1 MATLKHLFSYINHSF
16 REGWDSPALT
26 DYGTDRTYT
35 YGDVATQMARLHL
48 YYEQLGLHAGDK
60 IAVCGVNSSNWAV
73 GFLSI
78 LSYNAVAV
86 SVLADFTGADIEK
99 LVNHSDAQVLFVGPM
114 VEKKINISH
123 MPALKAVIST
133 ADFHLVYAAQPKFR
147 EAYEMLD
154 DTFQAIYP
162 QGFKPEHVHYR
173 EDNLDDLALI
183 NYTSGT
189 TSNPKGVMLTY
200 RSLSSNVQYSMENM
214 ECHPGI
220 NLVSLLPLA
229 HMFGMM
235 IELIYQMAGG
245 SHVWF
250 ITRLTTPVLM
260 QALRECKPI
269 IVMVVPMVL
278 EKIYQKQIRPV
289 VRKPLV
295 RVLWHI
301 PGIGTLIKKRIRKGL
316 MDALGGNI
324 RVLISGGAAI
334 NPEVEKCL
342 MDIHFP
348 YLTGYGMTECGPLVC
363 YVPWQQFKAHSCGRL
378 VDRMELRIDSPDR
391 RGSGAGKAMQS
402 EIVGE
407 IQLRGDN
414 CMVGYYKNPEA
425 TKAAFTEDG
434 WMHTGDLG
442 CIDAQGNVFLRGR
455 CKTMILGPSGQNIY
469 PEEIESLL
477 NAQPAI
483 DEALVVSRDNKLHA
497 LIYLTDEHVEQMRE
511 EGMNLQEAVLQAVE
525 DVNRQLPSYSRIA
538 NFEFMFKE
546 FEKTPKRSI
555 KRYLYQ

>member
-16 REGWDSPALT
+16 REGWDNPALT

-154 DTFQAIYP
+154 DTFQAIYQ

-183 NYTSGT
+183 NYSSGT
-189 TSNPKGVMLTY
+189 TGNPKGVMLSY
-200 RSLSSNVQYSMENM
+200 RALSSNVQYSIDHSKDDM
-214 ECHPGI
+214 ECRPGV
-220 NLVSLLPLA
+220 NLVSMLPLA

-235 IELIYQMAGG
+235 IELIYQIAGG
-245 SHVWF
+245 SHVYF
-250 ITRLTTPVLM
+250 ITRLTTPTLM
-260 QALRECKPI
+260 KAFRECQPLI
-269 IVMVVPMVL
+269 ILVVPMVL
-278 EKIYQKQIRPV
+278 EKIYEKKIRPV
-289 VRKPLV
+289 VSKPIVRLLWNTPIAGRLV
-295 RVLWHI
+295 RN
-301 PGIGTLIKKRIRKGL
+301 RIRQGL
-316 MDALGGNI
+316 MDAFGGKLKS
-324 RVLISGGAAI
+324 LISGGAAL

-342 MDIHFP
+342 MDIRFP
-348 YLTGYGMTECGPLVC
+348 YLSGYGMTECGPLVS

-378 VDRMELRIDSPDR
+378 VDRMEIRIDSSDP
-391 RGSGAGKAMQS
+391 AT
-402 EIVGE
+402 VPGE
-407 IQLRGDN
+407 ILLRGDHV
-414 CMVGYYKNPEA
+414 MLGYYKNPEA
-425 TKAAFTEDG
+425 TQEAFTTDG
-434 WMHTGDLG
+434 WMRTGDLG
-442 CIDAQGNVFLRGR
+442 TIDKEGNIFLRGR

-483 DEALVVSRDNKLHA
+483 DEALVVSRENKLHA

-511 EGMNLQEAVLQAVE
+511 DGMNLQEAILQAVE

>member
-16 REGWDSPALT
+16 REGWDNPALT

-48 YYEQLGLHAGDK
+48 FYEKLGLREGDK
-60 IAVCGVNSSNWAV
+60 IALCGANSARWAIALMST
-73 GFLSI
+73 F
-78 LSYNAVAV
+78 SYGAVAV
-86 SVLADFTGADIEK
+86 SILPDFTGADIER
-99 LVNHSDAQVLFVGPM
+99 LVNHSDAQVLFVGPA
-114 VEKKINISH
+114 VEQKVNPAN

-133 ADFHLVYAAQPKFR
+133 VDFHPVYTADPAYCREYEQLNTSFKERYPKGFR
-147 EAYEMLD
+147 
-154 DTFQAIYP
+154 
-162 QGFKPEHVHYR
+162 PEDVHYR

-183 NYTSGT
+183 NYSSGT
-189 TSNPKGVMLTY
+189 TGTPKGVMLTY
-200 RSLSSNVQYSMENM
+200 RSLSSNVQYSIDNM
-214 ECHPGI
+214 ECHPGV
-220 NLVSLLPLA
+220 NLVSMLPLA

-235 IELIYQMAGG
+235 IELIYQIAGG
-245 SHVWF
+245 SHVHF
-250 ITRLTTPVLM
+250 ITRLTTPTLM
-260 QALRECKPI
+260 KAFRECQPLI
-269 IVMVVPMVL
+269 ILVVPMVL
-278 EKIYQKQIRPV
+278 EKLYEKKIRPV
-289 VRKPLV
+289 VSKPIV
-295 RVLWHI
+295 RLLWNTPI
-301 PGIGTLIKKRIRKGL
+301 AGRLIRNRIRQGL
-316 MDALGGNI
+316 MDAFGGKLKS
-324 RVLISGGAAI
+324 LISGGAAL

-342 MDIHFP
+342 MDIRFP
-348 YLTGYGMTECGPLVC
+348 YLSGYGMTECGPLVS

-378 VDRMELRIDSPDR
+378 VDRMEIRIDSSDP
-391 RGSGAGKAMQS
+391 AT
-402 EIVGE
+402 VPGE
-407 IQLRGDN
+407 ILLRGDN
-414 CMVGYYKNPEA
+414 IMLGYYKNPEA
-425 TKAAFTEDG
+425 TREAFTTGG
-434 WMHTGDLG
+434 WMRTGDLG
-442 CIDAQGNVFLRGR
+442 TIDKEGNIFLRGR

-497 LIYLTDEHVEQMRE
+497 LIYLADEHVEQMRE

>member
-48 YYEQLGLHAGDK
+48 FYEQLGLREGDK
-60 IAVCGVNSSNWAV
+60 IALSGANSARWAIALMSA
-73 GFLSI
+73 F
-78 LSYNAVAV
+78 SYGAVAV
-86 SVLADFTGADIEK
+86 SILPDFTGADIER
-99 LVNHSDAQVLFVGPM
+99 LVNHSDAQVLFVGPA
-114 VEKKINISH
+114 VEQKVNPAN

-133 ADFHLVYAAQPKFR
+133 VDFHPVYTADPAYRREYEQLNTSFKERYPKGFR
-147 EAYEMLD
+147 
-154 DTFQAIYP
+154 
-162 QGFKPEHVHYR
+162 PEDVHYR

-183 NYTSGT
+183 NYSSGT
-189 TSNPKGVMLTY
+189 TGNPKGVMLSY
-200 RSLSSNVQYSMENM
+200 RALSSNVQYSIDNM
-214 ECHPGI
+214 ECHPGV
-220 NLVSLLPLA
+220 NLVSMLPLA

-235 IELIYQMAGG
+235 IELIYQIAGG
-245 SHVWF
+245 SHVYF
-250 ITRLTTPVLM
+250 VTRLTTPTLM
-260 QALRECKPI
+260 KAFRECQPLI
-269 IVMVVPMVL
+269 ILVVPMVL
-278 EKIYQKQIRPV
+278 EKIYEKKIRPV
-289 VRKPLV
+289 VSKPIVRLLWNTPIAGRLV
-295 RVLWHI
+295 RN
-301 PGIGTLIKKRIRKGL
+301 RIRQGL
-316 MDALGGNI
+316 MDAFGGKLKS
-324 RVLISGGAAI
+324 LISGGAAL

-342 MDIHFP
+342 MDIRFP
-348 YLTGYGMTECGPLVC
+348 YLSGYGMTECGPLVS

-378 VDRMELRIDSPDR
+378 VDRMEIRIDSSDP
-391 RGSGAGKAMQS
+391 AT
-402 EIVGE
+402 VPGE
-407 IQLRGDN
+407 ILLRGDHV
-414 CMVGYYKNPEA
+414 MLGYYKNPEA
-425 TKAAFTEDG
+425 TREAFTADG
-434 WMHTGDLG
+434 WMRTGDMG
-442 CIDAQGNVFLRGR
+442 TIDAEGNIFLRGR

>member
-35 YGDVATQMARLHL
+35 YGDVATQMARLHLYYEQMARLHL

-235 IELIYQMAGG
+235 
-245 SHVWF
+245 
-250 ITRLTTPVLM
+250 
-260 QALRECKPI
+260 
-269 IVMVVPMVL
+269 
-278 EKIYQKQIRPV
+278 QKQISPV

>member
-183 NYTSGT
+183 NYSSGT
-189 TSNPKGVMLTY
+189 TGNPKGVMLSY
-200 RSLSSNVQYSMENM
+200 RSLSSNVQYSIDNM
-214 ECHPGI
+214 ECHPGV
-220 NLVSLLPLA
+220 NLVSMLPLA

-235 IELIYQMAGG
+235 IELIYQIAGG
-245 SHVWF
+245 SHVYF
-250 ITRLTTPVLM
+250 VTRLTTPTLM
-260 QALRECKPI
+260 KAFRECQPLI
-269 IVMVVPMVL
+269 ILVVPMIL
-278 EKIYQKQIRPV
+278 EKIYEKKIRPV
-289 VRKPLV
+289 VSKPIVRLLWNTPIAGRLV
-295 RVLWHI
+295 RN
-301 PGIGTLIKKRIRKGL
+301 RIRQGL
-316 MDALGGNI
+316 MDAFGGKLKS
-324 RVLISGGAAI
+324 LISGGAAL

-342 MDIHFP
+342 MDIRFP
-348 YLTGYGMTECGPLVC
+348 YLSGYGMTECGPLVS

-378 VDRMELRIDSPDR
+378 VDRMEIRIDSPDPA
-391 RGSGAGKAMQS
+391 S
-402 EIVGE
+402 VPGE
-407 IQLRGDN
+407 ILLRGDHV
-414 CMVGYYKNPEA
+414 MLGYYKNPEA
-425 TKAAFTEDG
+425 TREAFTTDG
-434 WMHTGDLG
+434 WMRTGDLG
-442 CIDAQGNVFLRGR
+442 TIDKEGNIFLRGR

-511 EGMNLQEAVLQAVE
+511 EGMNLQEAVLQAVD
-525 DVNRQLPSYSRIA
+525 DVNRQLPSYSHIV
-538 NFEFMFKE
+538 NYEFMFKE

>member
-133 ADFHLVYAAQPKFR
+133 ADFHPVFVSDPAYRK
-147 EAYEMLD
+147 AYEQLN
-154 DTFQAIYP
+154 TSFKERYP
-162 QGFKPEHVHYR
+162 KGFRPEDVHYR

-189 TSNPKGVMLTY
+189 TGTPKGVMLTY
-200 RSLSSNVQYSMENM
+200 RSLSSNVQYSIDNM
-214 ECHPGI
+214 ECHPGV
-220 NLVSLLPLA
+220 NLVSMLPLA

-235 IELIYQMAGG
+235 IELIYQIAGG
-245 SHVWF
+245 SHVHF
-250 ITRLTTPVLM
+250 ITRLTTPTLM
-260 QALRECKPI
+260 KAFRECQPLI
-269 IVMVVPMVL
+269 ILVVPMVL
-278 EKIYQKQIRPV
+278 EKLYEKKIRPV
-289 VRKPLV
+289 VSKPIV
-295 RVLWHI
+295 RLLWNTPI
-301 PGIGTLIKKRIRKGL
+301 AGRLIRNRIRQGL
-316 MDALGGNI
+316 MDAFGGKLKS
-324 RVLISGGAAI
+324 LISGGAAL

-342 MDIHFP
+342 MDIRFP
-348 YLTGYGMTECGPLVC
+348 YLSGYGMTECGPLVS

-378 VDRMELRIDSPDR
+378 VDRMEIRIDSSDP
-391 RGSGAGKAMQS
+391 AT
-402 EIVGE
+402 VPGE
-407 IQLRGDN
+407 ILLRGDN
-414 CMVGYYKNPEA
+414 IMLGYYKNPEA
-425 TKAAFTEDG
+425 TREAFTTGG
-434 WMHTGDLG
+434 WMRTGDLG
-442 CIDAQGNVFLRGR
+442 TIDKEGNIFLRGR

-497 LIYLTDEHVEQMRE
+497 LIYLADEHVEQMRE
-511 EGMNLQEAVLQAVE
+511 DGMNLQEAILQAVE

>member
-48 YYEQLGLHAGDK
+48 YYEQLGLRPGDK
-60 IAVCGVNSSNWAV
+60 IAVCGANSSNWAV

-99 LVNHSDAQVLFVGPM
+99 LVNHSDAQMLFVGPV
-114 VEKKINISH
+114 VEKKIDISH

-133 ADFHLVYAAQPKFR
+133 VDFHLVYAAQPKFH

-162 QGFKPEHVHYR
+162 SGFKPEHVHYR

-348 YLTGYGMTECGPLVC
+348 Y
-363 YVPWQQFKAHSCGRL
+363 FKAHSCGRL

-391 RGSGAGKAMQS
+391 RGSGAGKAIQN
-402 EIVGE
+402 EIIGE

-442 CIDAQGNVFLRGR
+442 CVDAQGNVFLRGR
-455 CKTMILGPSGQNIY
+455 SKTMILGPSGQNIY

-477 NAQPAI
+477 NAQPEI
-483 DEALVVSRDNKLHA
+483 DESLVVSRNNKLHA
-497 LIYLTDEHVEQMRE
+497 LLYLTDEHLEQLRSE
-511 EGMNLQEAVLQAVE
+511 ETELNKALAQAVE
-525 DVNRQLPSYSRIA
+525 NVNHRLPAYSHIA
-538 NFEFMFKE
+538 DFEWMSKE

-555 KRYLYQ
+555 KRYMYK

>member
-26 DYGTDRTYT
+26 DYGTDRTHT

-48 YYEQLGLHAGDK
+48 YYEQLGLRPGDK
-60 IAVCGVNSSNWAV
+60 IAVCGANSSNWAV

-99 LVNHSDAQVLFVGPM
+99 LVNHSDAQMLFVGPV
-114 VEKKINISH
+114 VEKKIDISH

-133 ADFHLVYAAQPKFR
+133 VDFHLVYAAQPKFH

-162 QGFKPEHVHYR
+162 SGFKPEHVHYR

-183 NYTSGT
+183 NY
-189 TSNPKGVMLTY
+189 
-200 RSLSSNVQYSMENM
+200 LSSNVQYSMENM

-391 RGSGAGKAMQS
+391 RGSGAGKAIQN
-402 EIVGE
+402 EIIGE

-442 CIDAQGNVFLRGR
+442 CVDAQGNVFLRGR
-455 CKTMILGPSGQNIY
+455 SKTMILGPSGQNIY

-477 NAQPAI
+477 NAQPEI
-483 DEALVVSRDNKLHA
+483 DESLVVSRNNKLHA
-497 LIYLTDEHVEQMRE
+497 LLYLTDEHLEQLRSE
-511 EGMNLQEAVLQAVE
+511 ETELNKALAQAVE
-525 DVNRQLPSYSRIA
+525 NVNHRLPAYSHIA
-538 NFEFMFKE
+538 DFEWMSKE

-555 KRYLYQ
+555 KRYMYK

>member
-48 YYEQLGLHAGDK
+48 FYEQLGLREGDK
-60 IAVCGVNSSNWAV
+60 IALCGANSSRWAIALMST
-73 GFLSI
+73 F
-78 LSYNAVAV
+78 SYGAVAV
-86 SVLADFTGADIEK
+86 SILPDFTGADIER
-99 LVNHSDAQVLFVGPM
+99 LVNHSDAQVLFVGPA
-114 VEKKINISH
+114 VEQKVNPAN

-133 ADFHLVYAAQPKFR
+133 VDFHPVFVSDPAYRK
-147 EAYEMLD
+147 AYEQLN
-154 DTFQAIYP
+154 TSFKERYP
-162 QGFKPEHVHYR
+162 KGFRPEDVHYR

-183 NYTSGT
+183 NYSSGT
-189 TSNPKGVMLTY
+189 TGNPKGVMLTY

-260 QALRECKPI
+260 QAFRECQPLI
-269 IVMVVPMVL
+269 ILVVPMVL
-278 EKIYQKQIRPV
+278 EKLYEKKIRPV
-289 VRKPLV
+289 VSKPIV
-295 RVLWHI
+295 RLLWNTPI
-301 PGIGTLIKKRIRKGL
+301 AGRFIRNRIRQGL
-316 MDALGGNI
+316 MDAFGGKLKS
-324 RVLISGGAAI
+324 LISGGAAL

-342 MDIHFP
+342 MDIRFP
-348 YLTGYGMTECGPLVC
+348 YLSGYGMTECGPLVS

-378 VDRMELRIDSPDR
+378 VDRMEIRIDSSDP
-391 RGSGAGKAMQS
+391 AT
-402 EIVGE
+402 VPGE
-407 IQLRGDN
+407 ILLRGDN
-414 CMVGYYKNPEA
+414 IMLGYYKNPEA
-425 TKAAFTEDG
+425 TQEAFTADG
-434 WMHTGDLG
+434 WMRTGDLG
-442 CIDAQGNVFLRGR
+442 TIDKEGNIFLRGR

-497 LIYLTDEHVEQMRE
+497 LIYLADEHVEQMRE
-511 EGMNLQEAVLQAVE
+511 DGMNLQEAILQAVE
-525 DVNRQLPSYSRIA
+525 DVNRQLPPYSHIVDY
-538 NFEFMFKE
+538 EFMFKE

>member
-183 NYTSGT
+183 NYSSGT
-189 TSNPKGVMLTY
+189 TGNPKGVMLSY
-200 RSLSSNVQYSMENM
+200 RALSSNVQYSIDHSKDDM
-214 ECHPGI
+214 ECRPGV
-220 NLVSLLPLA
+220 NLVSMLPLA

-235 IELIYQMAGG
+235 IELIYQIAGG
-245 SHVWF
+245 SHVYF
-250 ITRLTTPVLM
+250 ITRLTTPTLM
-260 QALRECKPI
+260 KAFRECQPLI
-269 IVMVVPMVL
+269 ILVVPMVL
-278 EKIYQKQIRPV
+278 EKIYEKKIRPV
-289 VRKPLV
+289 VSKPIVRLLWNTPIAGRLV
-295 RVLWHI
+295 RN
-301 PGIGTLIKKRIRKGL
+301 RIRQGL
-316 MDALGGNI
+316 MDAFGGKLKS
-324 RVLISGGAAI
+324 LISGGAAL

-342 MDIHFP
+342 MDIRFP
-348 YLTGYGMTECGPLVC
+348 YLSGYGMTECGPLVS

-378 VDRMELRIDSPDR
+378 VDRMEIRIDSSDP
-391 RGSGAGKAMQS
+391 AT
-402 EIVGE
+402 VPGE
-407 IQLRGDN
+407 ILLRGDN
-414 CMVGYYKNPEA
+414 IMLGYYKNPEA
-425 TKAAFTEDG
+425 TREAFTTGG
-434 WMHTGDLG
+434 WMRTGDLG
-442 CIDAQGNVFLRGR
+442 TIDKEGNIFLRGR

-511 EGMNLQEAVLQAVE
+511 EGMNLQEAVLQAVD
-525 DVNRQLPSYSRIA
+525 DVNRQLPSYSRIT
-538 NFEFMFKE
+538 NFDFMFKE

>member
-16 REGWDSPALT
+16 REGWDNPALT

-183 NYTSGT
+183 NYSSGT
-189 TSNPKGVMLTY
+189 TGNPKGVMLSY
-200 RSLSSNVQYSMENM
+200 RALSSNVQYSIDHSKDDM
-214 ECHPGI
+214 ECRPGV
-220 NLVSLLPLA
+220 NLVSMLPLA

-235 IELIYQMAGG
+235 IELIYQIAGG
-245 SHVWF
+245 SHVYF
-250 ITRLTTPVLM
+250 ITRLTTPTLM
-260 QALRECKPI
+260 KAFRECQPLI
-269 IVMVVPMVL
+269 ILVVPMVL
-278 EKIYQKQIRPV
+278 EKIYEKKIRPV
-289 VRKPLV
+289 VSKPIVRLLWNTPIAGRLV
-295 RVLWHI
+295 RN
-301 PGIGTLIKKRIRKGL
+301 RIRQGL
-316 MDALGGNI
+316 MDAFGGKLKS
-324 RVLISGGAAI
+324 LISGGAAL

-342 MDIHFP
+342 MDIRFP
-348 YLTGYGMTECGPLVC
+348 YLSGYGMTECGPLVS

-378 VDRMELRIDSPDR
+378 VDRMEIRIDSSDP
-391 RGSGAGKAMQS
+391 AT
-402 EIVGE
+402 VPGE
-407 IQLRGDN
+407 ILLRGDN
-414 CMVGYYKNPEA
+414 IMLGYYKNPEA
-425 TKAAFTEDG
+425 TREAFTTGG
-434 WMHTGDLG
+434 WMRTGDLG
-442 CIDAQGNVFLRGR
+442 TIDKEGNIFLRGR

-483 DEALVVSRDNKLHA
+483 DEALVVSRENKLHA

-511 EGMNLQEAVLQAVE
+511 DGMNLQEAILQAVE